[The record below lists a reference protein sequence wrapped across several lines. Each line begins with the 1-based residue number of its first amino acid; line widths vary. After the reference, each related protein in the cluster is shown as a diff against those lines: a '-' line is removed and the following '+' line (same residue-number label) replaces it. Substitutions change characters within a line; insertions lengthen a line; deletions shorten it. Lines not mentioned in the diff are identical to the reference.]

1 MAAPKKGQ
9 KRKKA
14 AAAAASAS
22 GSARVG
28 LRSSKEGGGGNNA
41 QRHASRTGESD
52 EGEAWTQLWEA
63 WRKRGRPEQGQGQG
77 QKLMTTNPLFSAHP
91 RASPSLPSPVCVY
104 GAPVPLPAPTL
115 CTQKH
120 HTRKRPSTT
129 TPTTPLTRYDDDNT
143 VTTAVAMATVYPTP
157 STSASVV
164 AAPAPRPS
172 IPLISG
178 GRGLGGQQQPPPRP
192 IDAAT
197 AASAWHPQYSDVQP
211 HAAAPSHRPQPPPP
225 APQPS
230 SLLPAAALY
239 HLPPGYIAYLE
250 EQHYAALQHHQ
261 QLQYGNA
268 AAQNGQSLPH
278 THFPVASTS
287 AGPSNLQ
294 SHAHGFAHGQY
305 DQTQHAYYQNY
316 SEAQQGGSAPAGP
329 PNHAAGTGSD
339 SAAGRTAEQE
349 AAAAE
354 LAQQYA
360 TVSQIEATPYTDP
373 ETGDAV
379 YPCPFCDKSYAGK
392 HGRSIWRR
400 HLSNKHGIPL
410 HIQPRRTRWD
420 NGGCRSGLLS
430 AFNRD

>member
-1 MAAPKKGQ
+1 
-9 KRKKA
+9 
-14 AAAAASAS
+14 
-22 GSARVG
+22 
-28 LRSSKEGGGGNNA
+28 
-41 QRHASRTGESD
+41 
-52 EGEAWTQLWEA
+52 
-63 WRKRGRPEQGQGQG
+63 
-77 QKLMTTNPLFSAHP
+77 
-91 RASPSLPSPVCVY
+91 
-104 GAPVPLPAPTL
+104 
-115 CTQKH
+115 
-120 HTRKRPSTT
+120 
-129 TPTTPLTRYDDDNT
+129 
-143 VTTAVAMATVYPTP
+143 MATVYPTP
-157 STSASVV
+157 STSASVM
-164 AAPAPRPS
+164 AASAPRPS

-178 GRGLGGQQQPPPRP
+178 NCGGLVGQQQPPRP

-197 AASAWHPQYSDVQP
+197 AASTWHPQFSDAQP
-211 HAAAPSHRPQPPPP
+211 HAAAAPPHRPPPAPP
-225 APQPS
+225 APQPSS

-268 AAQNGQSLPH
+268 AVQYGQSSAH
-278 THFPVASTS
+278 AHYPVASTS
-287 AGPSNLQ
+287 AGSSSLQ
-294 SHAHGFAHGQY
+294 SHAHALAHAQY

-316 SEAQQGGSAPAGP
+316 SQVQPAGSAPAGP
-329 PNHAAGTGSD
+329 PDHAAGSGND
-339 SAAGRTAEQE
+339 SVASRSAEQE

-420 NGGCRSGLLS
+420 NGECSSGLLS
-430 AFNRD
+430 ASVRN